1 MPYSFNQVKD
11 ILLKVQSR
19 AQSNPESV
27 VDYIDGILSVIP
39 ESEPAEAPASQPEP
53 FPHHYGRQADSWII
67 QSPSPQYAGSDM
79 NPCFTNSQ
87 QGGVPDTNMQ
97 VTTTSCGQMAQET
110 AKQFSVPKYHG
121 LDF

>member
-39 ESEPAEAPASQPEP
+39 ESEPAEVTASQPEP
-53 FPHHYGRQADSWII
+53 QPHHYSRPENSWIL
-67 QSPSPQYAGSDM
+67 QTPQTYGSDM
-79 NPCFTNSQ
+79 NPSFTNSQ
-87 QGGVPDTNMQ
+87 QGIVPDTNMQ
-97 VTTTSCGQMAQET
+97 VTTTSCGQMAQDT

>member
-19 AQSNPESV
+19 AQTNPESV

-39 ESEPAEAPASQPEP
+39 ESEPVSAPVQPTVRTTPPETVDP
-53 FPHHYGRQADSWII
+53 FTHRNFAFPTEITSTQQYGDSAT
-67 QSPSPQYAGSDM
+67 S
-79 NPCFTNSQ
+79 
-87 QGGVPDTNMQ
+87 MQ
-97 VTTTSCGQMAQET
+97 VSNTSCGTMAKDT
-110 AKQFSVPKYHG
+110 AKQFSVPTYHG

>member
-19 AQSNPESV
+19 AQTNPESV

-39 ESEPAEAPASQPEP
+39 ESEPVSAPVQPNVPTTPGPVDPVHSMKPWFTEITSTQQ
-53 FPHHYGRQADSWII
+53 YGDSAT
-67 QSPSPQYAGSDM
+67 S
-79 NPCFTNSQ
+79 
-87 QGGVPDTNMQ
+87 MQ
-97 VTTTSCGQMAQET
+97 VSNTSCGTMAKDT
-110 AKQFSVPKYHG
+110 AKQFSVPTYHG

>member
-39 ESEPAEAPASQPEP
+39 ESEPVEAPACQPEP
-53 FPHHYGRQADSWII
+53 QPQQYSRPADSWII
-67 QSPSPQYAGSDM
+67 QSPQSTGGSNV

-87 QGGVPDTNMQ
+87 QGSVPDTNMQ
-97 VTTTSCGQMAQET
+97 VTTTSCGQMAKDT
-110 AKQFSVPKYHG
+110 AKQFSVPTYHG

>member
-39 ESEPAEAPASQPEP
+39 ESEPVDAPAIQPEQQ
-53 FPHHYGRQADSWII
+53 PHQYTRPADSWIV
-67 QSPSPQYAGSDM
+67 QSPQYTGSDM

-87 QGGVPDTNMQ
+87 QGIVPDTNMQ
-97 VTTTSCGQMAQET
+97 VTTTSCGQMAQDT